1 MSEQDYYNTISNID
15 KLSADEFRR
24 RISVLNRVANE
35 QSNEAKNPNP
45 EWYSS
50 FYELLL
56 KYKGEAVKR
65 KKNSND
71 KKDLDA
77 QIQINNAVATYN
89 SLQYEER
96 VTTRAGS
103 VDEDKDDPLPFTD
116 SEFKQEPTKKTK
128 YRGGEQ
134 KTTPPGG
141 ETYTVKPTAQTQS
154 DIVQDYNK
162 ASDKNVKE
170 SLVDKALKNAKDLG
184 GDDGTVAYQAQEF
197 INNSNYDEL
206 NKEMQEIRLAQDL
219 LQKAN
224 KDEVIDTLK
233 FRDQYQTLDT
243 IKEAIMKA
251 PRYKAPSS
259 QPPLEDGEKLDL
271 PPLNAKANE
280 PEPEQV
286 EPVQPDTAPQG
297 KVSDIPLTGSNLVQE
312 ANNYINEIN
321 KIPAFRLSSEM
332 INIRKNLQDAIKEPI
347 NQEKLNQ
354 SVAKARQFFQ
364 NIDQNLNRVPDR
376 AESAGQAIDQGLD
389 DMKKIE
395 EQNKEA
401 KQAKTKLTDLRPE
414 AKEGE
419 EERIKKNFN
428 KDVLELKTANDV
440 LKSKVN
446 IQREEIKV
454 LKETIEQKLKK
465 ENDEMMSSVAP
476 VFRHYLSL
484 DIENVVQEDEAQEQV
499 YYSVI

>member
-15 KLSADEFRR
+15 KLSVDEFRR

-35 QSNEAKNPNP
+35 QSNQVKNPNP

-103 VDEDKDDPLPFTD
+103 VDGDKDDPLPFTD
-116 SEFKQEPTKKTK
+116 SGFKQEPIKKTK

-134 KTTPPGG
+134 KTTAPAQG
-141 ETYTVKPTAQTQS
+141 ETYTVKPTDQTQS

-184 GDDGTVAYQAQEF
+184 GDDGTIAYQAQEF

-224 KDEVIDTLK
+224 KDAVIDTLK

-259 QPPLEDGEKLDL
+259 QPPLEPK
-271 PPLNAKANE
+271 
-280 PEPEQV
+280 V
-286 EPVQPDTAPQG
+286 EPKVEPQLETVLPVKQDTAPQG
-297 KVSDIPLTGSNLVQE
+297 QVEDIPLSGSDLIQE
-312 ANNYINEIN
+312 ANNYIGEIN
-321 KIPAFRLSSEM
+321 KVPAFRLNSKM
-332 INIRKNLQDAIKEPI
+332 INIRKELQNAIKQPI
-347 NQEKLNQ
+347 NQEKLRMAVEK
-354 SVAKARQFFQ
+354 SRQFFA
-364 NIDQNLNRVPDR
+364 NIDQNLNKVPDR
-376 AESAGQAIDQGLD
+376 SEVAGRAIDQGLD

-395 EQNKEA
+395 EQNKQA
-401 KQAKTKLTDLRPE
+401 KEAKTKLTDLRPE

-419 EERIKKNFN
+419 ELRVKKNFN

-440 LKSKVN
+440 LKSQVN

-454 LKETIEQKLKK
+454 LKESIEQKLAK
-465 ENDEMMSSVAP
+465 ENQSMLSGVAP

-484 DIENVVQEDEAQEQV
+484 EIENVIQESEDQEQV